1 MDGFSFRGLETMA
14 RQISGLR
21 RNGLPAKVAGVLIT
35 QWRNTDVVAQ
45 ADALLRQGEI
55 PVFMTPIRR
64 TDKVPES
71 TFERVPLEAYSPR
84 SAAGRDYRMW
94 VEEYLGGELHGV

>member
-1 MDGFSFRGLETMA
+1 
-14 RQISGLR
+14 
-21 RNGLPAKVAGVLIT
+21 
-35 QWRNTDVVAQ
+35 
-45 ADALLRQGEI
+45 
-55 PVFMTPIRR
+55 MTPIRR